1 MIVFMIVFLAALI
14 IQKTYIYAHNEDTVN
29 YDSLTD
35 EADYSEIDSTLDDY
49 GWKGT
54 SFKELVRSVASSDTD
69 ISPLNTSIAVPT
81 HRTTDTKVPIEE
93 PVLFKTRAR
102 ITPVTAHTESDNTL
116 ICTTPYHNSKSFF
129 MVVNNSS
136 I

>member
-14 IQKTYIYAHNEDTVN
+14 IQKTYIYAQDENTVN

-54 SFKELVRSVASSDTD
+54 SGRLQVR
-69 ISPLNTSIAVPT
+69 IQI
-81 HRTTDTKVPIEE
+81 
-93 PVLFKTRAR
+93 
-102 ITPVTAHTESDNTL
+102 
-116 ICTTPYHNSKSFF
+116 
-129 MVVNNSS
+129 
-136 I
+136 